1 MPTLSGIE
9 DRVKSRVG
17 LAFLVGFA
25 VGRLGDLG
33 APSSPSP
40 STPSR

>member
-17 LAFLVGFA
+17 LAFLVGCA
-25 VGRLGDLG
+25 VGRLGDPS
-33 APSSPSP
+33 APPPSP
-40 STPSR
+40 STAIR